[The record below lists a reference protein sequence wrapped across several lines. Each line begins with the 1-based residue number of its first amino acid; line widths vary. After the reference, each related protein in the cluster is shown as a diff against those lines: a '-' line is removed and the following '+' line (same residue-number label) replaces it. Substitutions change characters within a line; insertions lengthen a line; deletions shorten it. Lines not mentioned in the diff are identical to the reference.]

1 MSLPNYTIR
10 VSRRSRNVSLKV
22 TTLGEIEVVVPVGFD
37 LNKIP
42 DLISRKQGWLRSTL
56 EQVTSIRSA
65 NDIPALSSHPE
76 KVSLLAIDRTWQINY
91 QATQSSQ
98 LSCREQK
105 NNCIL
110 LQGNTQNIKLCQNA
124 LRLWLARTADRY
136 LVPWLHTVSQ
146 RHQLPFK
153 KASVRGQKTL
163 WASCSQQHA
172 ISLNY
177 KLLFLPSQLVEYVFT
192 HELCHTV
199 HLNHSANFW
208 KLVSQYETNYQQL
221 DRELKTAW
229 RYVPVWAED

>member
-1 MSLPNYTIR
+1 MALPNYTIR

-22 TTLGEIEVVVPVGFD
+22 TTLGEIEVVVPTGFD
-37 LNKIP
+37 LSKIP
-42 DLISRKQGWLRSTL
+42 DLIERKQGWLRSAL
-56 EQVTSIRSA
+56 EQVTSIRSLT
-65 NDIPALSSHPE
+65 DLPVLSSYPE
-76 KVSLLAIDRTWQINY
+76 EVALLAIDRVWQIKY
-91 QATQSSQ
+91 QATQSPQ
-98 LSCREQK
+98 LSWREQQDR
-105 NNCIL
+105 CLL
-110 LQGNTQNIKLCQNA
+110 LQGNTQNIKLCQKA
-124 LRLWLARTADRY
+124 LRLWLARTANCY

-221 DRELKTAW
+221 DRALKTAW
-229 RYVPVWAED
+229 RYVPAWAED